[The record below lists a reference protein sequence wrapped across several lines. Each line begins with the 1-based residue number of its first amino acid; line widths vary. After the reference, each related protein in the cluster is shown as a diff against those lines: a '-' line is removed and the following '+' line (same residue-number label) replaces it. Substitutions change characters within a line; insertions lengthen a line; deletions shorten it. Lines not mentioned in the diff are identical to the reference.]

1 MPNSDDAATNRPRQL
16 IRIVLNIDIKN
27 NGLLNTDYDVIVA
40 GGGLTGTIAAQAI
53 SYYSKQNL
61 KILVVDRNPEHL
73 PGRKSAPGWTCGDAC
88 SKEAV
93 DYMTERIKV
102 PWTRPE
108 IEHDVKGVMAFSPD
122 YETAIP
128 FDGAGYMLNRQ
139 KLPEI
144 QNARTKKMGVE
155 FDFEI
160 NLSGLIYDGTQ
171 VVGIQGVD
179 YKTKQPYKKTAKL
192 VVDATGITSM
202 LRNQLENS
210 TKVERKIDR
219 RDVESTGRHI
229 MYFEQG
235 ENDLAQFDPDYC
247 IIHLDQDIAPGG
259 YGWVFPK
266 GDNKVNIGLGVEKS
280 ILEQRNKRLGKSDN
294 VASLMKEYLERNK
307 AIKNAKLSEDA
318 EDIHNNT
325 GVYQVSVRRQNDCL
339 VSGGYMLVGDSAWM
353 PKPID
358 AGGIGP
364 ALIAGTILGNN
375 VTQAIEANDVS
386 EASLWQYN
394 IDFIKEYGYKTAGL
408 ELFRRLVQ
416 TMTNEQI
423 SYGMKHFL
431 GNLDVEAISKGE
443 HPDFTGLGKIGMII
457 RGAMNKTVASG
468 LKYTSGQNQWLVD
481 HYYNYPKDPSGFDE
495 WNKKLHKTLDES
507 YIKIASYAA

>member
-1 MPNSDDAATNRPRQL
+1 MA
-16 IRIVLNIDIKN
+16 
-27 NGLLNTDYDVIVA
+27 DYDVIIA
-40 GGGLTGTIAAQAI
+40 GGGLAGTITAQSI
-53 SYYSKQNL
+53 SHYSNQNL
-61 KILVVDRNPEHL
+61 KILVVDRNPATL
-73 PGRKSAPGWTCGDAC
+73 PGRKGLAGWVCGDAC

-93 DYMTERIKV
+93 DFMSERIKV
-102 PWTRPE
+102 QWTDPE

-122 YETAIP
+122 RETAIP
-128 FDGAGYMLNRQ
+128 FDGDGFMLNRTE
-139 KLPEI
+139 LPRI
-144 QNARTKKMGVE
+144 QNERCKKLGIE
-155 FDFEI
+155 FDYEI
-160 NLSGLIYDGTQ
+160 GLTGLIYDGQQ
-171 VVGIQGVD
+171 VIGIQGVD
-179 YKTKQPYKKTAKL
+179 NKTKQPYKKTSKL
-192 VVDATGITSM
+192 VVDATGVTSI
-202 LRNQLENS
+202 LRNGLQNS
-210 TKVERKIDR
+210 TKVEKKISIEDL
-219 RDVESTGRHI
+219 EITGRYI
-229 MYFEQG
+229 MDFEPGQK
-235 ENDLAQFDPDYC
+235 DLTEFDPDYC

-266 GDNKVNIGLGVEKS
+266 GENKVNIGLGVEKT

-318 EDIHNNT
+318 GDIHNNT

-375 VTQAIEANDVS
+375 VAHAIEANDVS

-495 WNKKLHKTLDES
+495 WNKALHKTLDES
-507 YIKIASYAA
+507 YVKITSFAN

>member
-1 MPNSDDAATNRPRQL
+1 M
-16 IRIVLNIDIKN
+16 
-27 NGLLNTDYDVIVA
+27 LLETDYDVIVA

-53 SYYSKQNL
+53 SHYSNQNL
-61 KILVVDRNPEHL
+61 RILSVDRNPEHM

-93 DYMTERIKV
+93 DFMTERIKV

-160 NLSGLIYDGTQ
+160 NLTGLIYDGIQ
-171 VVGIQGVD
+171 VVGIQGLD
-179 YKTKQPYKKTAKL
+179 NKTKQPYKKTAKL

-202 LRNQLENS
+202 LRNQLQNS
-210 TKVERKIDR
+210 TKVEKKIDR

-235 ENDLAQFDPDYC
+235 KKDLAQFDPDYC

-266 GDNKVNIGLGVEKS
+266 GDNKVNIGLGVEKT

-294 VASLMKEYLERNK
+294 VASLMQEYLDRNT

-318 EDIHNNT
+318 QDINNNT
-325 GVYQVSVRRQNDCL
+325 GVFQVSVRRQNDCM

-375 VTQAIEANDVS
+375 VAQAIEANDVS

-431 GNLDVEAISKGE
+431 GNLDVESISKGE
-443 HPDFTGLGKIGMII
+443 HPDFSGLGKIGMII
-457 RGAMNKTVASG
+457 RGAMNKTVANG
-468 LKYTSGQNQWLVD
+468 LRYTSGQNQWLVE
-481 HYYNYPKDPSGFDE
+481 HYNNYPKDPSGFDD

-507 YIKIASYAA
+507 YVKIASFAA

>member
-1 MPNSDDAATNRPRQL
+1 
-16 IRIVLNIDIKN
+16 VE
-27 NGLLNTDYDVIVA
+27 TDYEVIVA
-40 GGGLTGTIAAQAI
+40 GGGLAGTIAAQAI
-53 SYYSKQNL
+53 CHYSNQNL
-61 KILVVDRNPEHL
+61 RILSVDKNPENL

-93 DYMTERIKV
+93 EYMTERIKV
-102 PWTRPE
+102 QWTRPE

-122 YETAIP
+122 KETAIP
-128 FDGAGYMLNRQ
+128 FDGDGYMLNRQ

-144 QNARTKKMGVE
+144 QNARARKMGVE

-160 NLSGLIYDGTQ
+160 NLTGLIYDDSQ
-171 VVGIQGVD
+171 VVGIEGVD
-179 YKTKQPYKKTAKL
+179 NKTNQPYKKTAKL
-192 VVDATGITSM
+192 VVDATGITSV
-202 LRNQLENS
+202 LRNGLKNS
-210 TKVERKIDR
+210 TKVERRIDR

-229 MYFEQG
+229 MYFEPG
-235 ENDLAQFDPDYC
+235 ERDLTEFDPDYC

-266 GDNKVNIGLGVEKS
+266 AENKVNIGLGVEKT
-280 ILEQRNKRLGKSDN
+280 LLDERNKRLGKSDT
-294 VASLMKEYLERNK
+294 VASLMEEYLVRNK
-307 AIKNAKLSEDA
+307 AITNAKLSQDQ

-325 GVYQVSVRRQNDCL
+325 GIYQVSVRRQNDCM

-364 ALIAGTILGNN
+364 ALIAGTIIGKN
-375 VTQAIEANDVS
+375 VADALEANDFS
-386 EASLWQYN
+386 EESLWQYN
-394 IDFIKEYGYKTAGL
+394 LDFIKEYGYKTAGL

-416 TMTNEQI
+416 TMTNDQI

-443 HPDFTGLGKIGMII
+443 HPDFSGLGKLGMII

-468 LKYTSGQNQWLVD
+468 LKYTSGQNQWLVE
-481 HYYNYPKDPSGFDE
+481 HYNNYPKDPSGFDQ
-495 WNKKLHKTLDES
+495 WNKSLHKTLDES
-507 YIKIASYAA
+507 FSKIATFGKN